1 VKFHRNLSSALKV
14 KQADCVRESVS
25 PIDVSTPYK
34 ECTKVIDTGEH
45 DGPYLE
51 GSFGGGGCG
60 RGGRPGGW
68 VWVCIP
74 AAATAPPLALQ
85 GVLLQATAVCH
96 VRLIIFLSQLL
107 LTQAGRRPNS
117 ERSPRLRAQVQRH
130 IVFCCTVQVLQHAL
144 CLFLHSF
151 KYYFLAVYN

>member
-1 VKFHRNLSSALKV
+1 VKFHPNLSSTQEAETSGLCHRISSIY
-14 KQADCVRESVS
+14 AF
-25 PIDVSTPYK
+25 TPYK
-34 ECTKVIDTGEH
+34 ECTEVIDTGEH

-74 AAATAPPLALQ
+74 AAATTPPPALL

-96 VRLIIFLSQLL
+96 VWLIIILFQLL
-107 LTQAGRRPNS
+107 LT
-117 ERSPRLRAQVQRH
+117 
-130 IVFCCTVQVLQHAL
+130 
-144 CLFLHSF
+144 
-151 KYYFLAVYN
+151 